1 MILRTPAWN
10 SVNQLH
16 CIVEFR
22 RESRTRRFNGWNESR
37 LNRSSEQMP
46 LSSVLSNTKTLI
58 NLLNNRLTF
67 ETIFSL
73 DRFSFLKRRVKT
85 KDNTFAWFKMRRSP
99 ITKPR
104 FFLWSTIEKVR
115 MAALFLVELQS
126 VRLGLIS
133 SMNNASENHL
143 LYVIVV
149 PLCLLGLIV
158 FLIFCCRHRRRK
170 STRDHRHHSHC
181 SDSIKSSIKPRQPF
195 IHPTGAVMPSNTTRT
210 SNDYIA
216 TSVDSIPI
224 ARQYQQRYALPLSSD
239 MASLTSSNLYYA
251 RVQALW
257 TSQFTP
263 ETVIEKQRTRVYLFV
278 LLCRQR
284 NCHLYNVKRKRS
296 LLPLVFFSLLLSRVS
311 STDICVFKQ
320 EI

>member
-1 MILRTPAWN
+1 MI
-10 SVNQLH
+10 S
-16 CIVEFR
+16 
-22 RESRTRRFNGWNESR
+22 
-37 LNRSSEQMP
+37 
-46 LSSVLSNTKTLI
+46 
-58 NLLNNRLTF
+58 
-67 ETIFSL
+67 
-73 DRFSFLKRRVKT
+73 
-85 KDNTFAWFKMRRSP
+85 
-99 ITKPR
+99 
-104 FFLWSTIEKVR
+104 
-115 MAALFLVELQS
+115 LFLVGMQS

-158 FLIFCCRHRRRK
+158 LLIFCCRHRRRK

-195 IHPTGAVMPSNTTRT
+195 IHPTGAVMPTNTTRT

-251 RVQALW
+251 RVQAL
-257 TSQFTP
+257 
-263 ETVIEKQRTRVYLFV
+263 
-278 LLCRQR
+278 
-284 NCHLYNVKRKRS
+284 
-296 LLPLVFFSLLLSRVS
+296 
-311 STDICVFKQ
+311 
-320 EI
+320 